1 MNILKLKKTPKKK
14 RGRPVGSLNKPK
26 PDTLE
31 TIVDKKQLSPEMK
44 ELLTKKIDLL
54 TDKIAEDLNR
64 QNILVSENLDYKYLL
79 RLIKL
84 VDVNPDIEITI
95 TTKDNAVIS
104 IRNKPEDYKNE
115 SYESLLESLPEDPRG
130 NIFIK

>member
-1 MNILKLKKTPKKK
+1 MNILKKKK
-14 RGRPVGSLNKPK
+14 RPGRPKGSTNRPK

-64 QNILVSENLDYKYLL
+64 QNILISENLDYKYLL

>member
-1 MNILKLKKTPKKK
+1 MNILKKKK
-14 RGRPVGSLNKPK
+14 RPGRPKGSLNKPK
-26 PDTLE
+26 PETLE